1 MPLNAKQ
8 QRQFN
13 KLCERIAKGE
23 SKVDIC
29 QDAHMPGF
37 STVTAWLK
45 GDETGDLQ
53 AAYALAREDQA
64 DHWADIILAEA
75 RSGGEDDVQRARLI
89 VDTMKW
95 AASKLKP
102 KVYGDRLDVK
112 HTGNLTIGIKRN
124 ERVDDT

>member
-1 MPLNAKQ
+1 MPLNDKQ
-8 QRQFN
+8 QRQFT

-23 SKVDIC
+23 SKVAVC
-29 QDAHMPGF
+29 EDARMPGY

-45 GDETGDLQ
+45 EDETGGLQ

-64 DHWADIILAEA
+64 DYLADVILAESRA
-75 RSGGEDDVQRARLI
+75 GGDVQRQRLI

-95 AASKLKP
+95 SAAHLKP
-102 KVYGDRLDVK
+102 KAYGDKLDIK

-124 ERVDDT
+124 ERVDED

>member
-1 MPLNAKQ
+1 MTLNDKKQ
-8 QRQFN
+8 AQFN

-23 SKVDIC
+23 SKVAIC
-29 QDAHMPGF
+29 EDAHMPGY

-45 GDETGDLQ
+45 EDETGGLQ

-64 DHWADIILAEA
+64 DYLADIILAEA
-75 RSGGEDDVQRARLI
+75 RCGGEDDVQRARLI

-95 AASKLKP
+95 SAAHLKP
-102 KVYGDRLDVK
+102 KAYGDKLDIK

-124 ERVDDT
+124 ERVDD